1 VHHSELT
8 PGREMLGPMRMRGM
22 AVAGACVVVGL
33 VGAACSSGPSTSGS
47 TTTTTQKST
56 TTTTAAATTTSVT
69 SPPTT
74 TAPAGVAACTSSHLS
89 ATLGQ
94 FQGAAGTEGVPIIF
108 TNTGLST
115 CTLQGYPGVSLVGA
129 NGVQLGSP
137 AVRQGTG
144 PGPLVQLA
152 PNQTTTAQYL
162 QPIGGAYNC
171 TLITAMGLRIYPPNQ
186 TGALFAP
193 SSGLMWCSAF
203 PSTALQIYPIGE
215 AIG

>member
-1 VHHSELT
+1 MLT
-8 PGREMLGPMRMRGM
+8 PMRMRGM
-22 AVAGACVVVGL
+22 TVAGACVVFGL
-33 VGAACSSGPSTSGS
+33 VGAACSSGPGHTTGS
-47 TTTTTQKST
+47 TTTTTHKST
-56 TTTTAAATTTSVT
+56 TTTAAPTST
-69 SPPTT
+69 MAT
-74 TAPAGVAACTSSHLS
+74 TAPPGVGACTSSHLS

-94 FQGAAGTEGVPIIF
+94 PQGAAGTEEVPIIF
-108 TNTGLST
+108 TNTGPST

-152 PNQTTTAQYL
+152 PNQTTTAMYL
-162 QPIGGAYNC
+162 QPIGGAFNC
-171 TLITAMGLRIYPPNQ
+171 TLITAMGLRVYPPNQ

-215 AIG
+215 AVG